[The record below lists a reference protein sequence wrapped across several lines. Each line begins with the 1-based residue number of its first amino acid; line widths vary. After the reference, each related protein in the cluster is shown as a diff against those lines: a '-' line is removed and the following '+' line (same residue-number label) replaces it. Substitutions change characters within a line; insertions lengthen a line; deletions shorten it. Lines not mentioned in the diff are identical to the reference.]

1 VIQRLPIFP
10 LGTVLVPG
18 EVLPL
23 HLFEPRYLALVR
35 DLLTLDGGS
44 GGVGGVGG
52 VGAASGREPGG
63 SGSARFGV
71 VAIRQG
77 HEVGA
82 DNLGALY
89 DVGCTAEVL
98 EVDQRDDGT
107 VDVVAVGRERFHLDR
122 LVPDAGTPY
131 LTGEVEWLEE
141 PATAVDPDLAATV
154 RRELA
159 AYCARLGLSASDGS
173 DGSGAAASPTLEDP
187 TLLSYVVTG
196 SVLLHL
202 AERQAL
208 LAAPDASARLQLAAR
223 LLRRERLLWE
233 VAPTVPAVD
242 LERAPADPR

>member
-1 VIQRLPIFP
+1 VIQRLAIFP

-23 HLFEPRYLALVR
+23 HLFEPRYLTLVR
-35 DLLTLDGGS
+35 DLLALDGG
-44 GGVGGVGG
+44 GPVA
-52 VGAASGREPGG
+52 GAPGA

-82 DNLGALY
+82 ESLGALY
-89 DVGCTAEVL
+89 DVGCAAEVL

-107 VDVVAVGRERFHLDR
+107 VDVVAVGRERFRLDR

-131 LTGEVEWLEE
+131 LTGEVQWLEE
-141 PATAVDPDLAATV
+141 AATAVELELAATV

-159 AYCARLGLSASDGS
+159 AYRERLGLAAPDGS
-173 DGSGAAASPTLEDP
+173 DGSASAALDDP

-202 AERQAL
+202 AERQSL
-208 LAAPDASARLQLAAR
+208 LAAPDAAARLRLAAR